1 MSISNIS
8 ERIGDATFVVD
19 DDDALLQLIKA
30 IRNVNN
36 TQKVWVGEYVMMIS
50 TEDNGHRVDVKWFSE
65 DERIVFA
72 DEWGVEQFFTKGED
86 DAEEEDREDM

>member
-1 MSISNIS
+1 MISSMS
-8 ERIGDATFVVD
+8 ERIGDATFIVD

-30 IRNVNN
+30 IRNVNM
-36 TQKVWVGEYVMMIS
+36 TQEKWLGEYVIMIS

-65 DERIVFA
+65 DESIVFA
-72 DEWGVEQFFTKGED
+72 DEWGVEQFFMKGKD